1 MTYNQFIRTVENRVR
16 EGFENNIE
24 VCTHA
29 VLKNNGTIRQGILFK
44 ETGINIS
51 PTIYLE
57 EYYQRMLGGESIE
70 EIVKEILRVYR
81 KVRFNE
87 SMDADFIQEYSQIK
101 EKIIYRLI
109 NRDANEKLLEDVPH
123 GEYLDLA
130 VVYYLLLDV
139 TEYGTA
145 SMLIH
150 NSHIQSWG
158 VDARELHQE
167 ACKNTGRLL
176 PYEFMTMNAAL
187 ESLTNIKLSEEED
200 ILYILSNKHKS
211 YGSAAMLYSGCLE
224 GIGMYLKT
232 NYYILPSSIHEVV
245 VISEE
250 DSPGRERLR
259 TMVENVNETQ
269 MEEED
274 ILSNHIY
281 YYDREQKKLQI
292 AL

>member
-109 NRDANEKLLEDVPH
+109 NREANEKLLEDVPH

-211 YGSAAMLYSGCLE
+211 YGSAAMLYAGCLE

-259 TMVENVNETQ
+259 SMVENVNETQ

-274 ILSNHIY
+274 VLSNHIY

>member
-109 NRDANEKLLEDVPH
+109 NREANEKLLEDVPH

-259 TMVENVNETQ
+259 SMVENVNETQ

-274 ILSNHIY
+274 VLSNHIY

>member
-1 MTYNQFIRTVENRVR
+1 MTYNQFIRTIENRVR

-224 GIGMYLKT
+224 GIGMYLKG